1 MLVAYFPRE
10 INFLVAAVVSSLH
23 CQSTKN
29 KFLNVFLK
37 ALNFIPTRR
46 PQDEAKKGVG
56 SIVSLD
62 KEHLKAV
69 GTKFA
74 KTVGEKY
81 TISLNN
87 PKCNLLVKR
96 VIDDENL
103 LVDNIDLSLT
113 NGNEDYT
120 ITPKLDQKDV
130 FDSSWKLLG
139 ANQVVG
145 IFPEVCR
152 DNIREGRMTRR
163 RSSRSR
169 QGLPSFTWE
178 R

>member
-1 MLVAYFPRE
+1 MN
-10 INFLVAAVVSSLH
+10 I
-23 CQSTKN
+23 
-29 KFLNVFLK
+29 FLK

-69 GTKFA
+69 GSKFS
-74 KTVGEKY
+74 KSVGEKF

-103 LVDNIDLSLT
+103 LVDNSEHSLT
-113 NGNEDYT
+113 DGNEDYT

-130 FDSSWKLLG
+130 FDSSWKLL
-139 ANQVVG
+139 ASNQVVG
-145 IFPEVCR
+145 IFPEVR
-152 DNIREGRMTRR
+152 VLLFRGVLTIRPKL
-163 RSSRSR
+163 SRSK
-169 QGLPSFTWE
+169 QEQLSSI
-178 R
+178 